1 MTDLNL
7 EAMLAVREAVAN
19 AGLKWTRE
27 VRTAIRMSELSTNL
41 FLANKERFEIVLESE
56 LSYFTDN
63 GLAQPH

>member
-1 MTDLNL
+1 MTGLNL
-7 EAMLAVREAVAN
+7 EALLAVREAVTN

-63 GLAQPH
+63 DIN